1 MVYLLALIIPMTL
14 LYSPK
19 VEKSGSVFFAKPL
32 TITQERRSPAYDLYK
47 QSQKIIQHS
56 ITTKAN
62 LTETQ
67 PTINLNSAERLTDK
81 PIYKTAELVIDQN
94 ELLVQTEQALHTIAT
109 QQQDS
114 SLFSNL
120 SLSNNSEPQFSGLQ
134 PQSQAQAATI
144 RGNFEL
150 SEGVGIVDH
159 IVSLRR
165 VFEGQSIEL
174 GEVDL
179 KAGMYQILVGSFEGE
194 LVAEI
199 KDRAGMVI
207 GEDRQKI
214 LGLKRAGL
222 FFSGPLLKVGQPTTV
237 GLNLRNVDDRKLR
250 EADLTASLYSGNF
263 SLKKTTDTY
272 PNVASL
278 SSTLALISDKS
289 GKSATT
295 ISFRTAKDNSETL
308 LFSQKWVD
316 GLKTYLSEKLQ
327 IQYQSNSGFIIGRIL
342 QDGKPLAG
350 AQVVVENQP
359 GLEPYYLDQF
369 LIPQTEQ
376 SATSSNGFFII
387 PGINSGRYNIA
398 AFIKD
403 RPVGSQIY
411 FADDNVVSYQEIL
424 STIKAQSIVVRAF
437 DGFTGEEMDADLI
450 LPGHE
455 DIFSVV
461 DGVGRYRT
469 SAAAGLQEIQVRPAH
484 SAYTPY
490 VYLQNAKKDHIH
502 LPLIQDAYLDQIRIQ
517 KQIPQLPDSSTFI
530 GFAPAGQFDLHLTV
544 ENFDQRQIVYFD
556 AQGATSLTP
565 VKGGGFI
572 IYNLPEGLQEIIL
585 QDQKNDKTFSQV
597 LFAEPTKN
605 YVAHFV
611 E

>member
-1 MVYLLALIIPMTL
+1 MVYLLALILPMTF

-19 VEKSGSVFFAKPL
+19 VEKSGLVFFAKPL
-32 TITQERRSPAYDLYK
+32 TISQERKSPAYDLYR
-47 QSQKIIQHS
+47 QSQKIIQKNS
-56 ITTKAN
+56 TDKIITQ
-62 LTETQ
+62 TQ
-67 PTINLNSAERLTDK
+67 PIVNLNSDERIFDK
-81 PIYKTAELVIDQN
+81 TIYKTAELVLDQN
-94 ELLVQTEQALHTIAT
+94 ELLIRTEKTLQDIAS
-109 QQQDS
+109 QKQDS
-114 SLFSNL
+114 SLFSTL
-120 SLSNNSEPQFSGLQ
+120 NSISVGEPQFTQKNS
-134 PQSQAQAATI
+134 QAATI

-199 KDRAGMVI
+199 KDRAGMII

-214 LGLKRAGL
+214 LGLRRSGL
-222 FFSGPLLKVGQPTTV
+222 FFSGPLLKVGQPTNI
-237 GLNLRNVDDRKLR
+237 GLNLRNVDDRKLP
-250 EADLTASLYSGNF
+250 ETDLTASLFSGNF

-278 SSTLALISDKS
+278 SSTIALISDKS
-289 GKSATT
+289 GKTATT
-295 ISFRTAKDNSETL
+295 LTFRTAKDSSETL

-327 IQYQSNSGFIIGRIL
+327 IQYQTSSGFIIGRIL

-350 AQVVVENQP
+350 AQVVIENQP

-376 SATSSNGFFII
+376 TATSSNGFFVV
-387 PGINSGRYNIA
+387 PGINTGRYNIA

-403 RPVGSQIY
+403 RPIGSQIY
-411 FADDNVVSYQEIL
+411 FADENAISYQEIL
-424 STIKAQSIVVRAF
+424 STNKALSVIVRAF
-437 DGFTGEEMDADLI
+437 DSFNGTEMAADLT

-455 DIFSVV
+455 DLFSIV
-461 DGVGRYRT
+461 DGVGRFRT
-469 SAAAGLQEIQVRPAH
+469 SALEGLQEIAVRPAH
-484 SAYTPY
+484 SAYVPY
-490 VYLQNAKKDHIH
+490 IYLQNTKKDHLH
-502 LPLIQDAYLDQIRIQ
+502 LPLIQDAFLDQIRIQ
-517 KQIPQLPDSSTFI
+517 KQIPTLADSSTFI
-530 GFAPAGQFDLHLTV
+530 GFAPAGQFDLHLAV
-544 ENFDQRQIVYFD
+544 ENFDKKQIVYFD
-556 AQGATSLTP
+556 AQGAVTAEP
-565 VKGGGFI
+565 QKGGGFI

-585 QDQKNDKTFSQV
+585 QDQKSDMTFSQI
-597 LFAEPTKN
+597 LYSESAKN
-605 YVAHFV
+605 YVAHFT